1 MLSSN
6 LYDESFIYIDLM
18 QNIQIKFTASSI
30 SFMLKAKKLRPI
42 QSSVKMAE
50 KDFLLNR

>member
-6 LYDESFIYIDLM
+6 LHDESFIYIDLM

-30 SFMLKAKKLRPI
+30 SIMLKAKKLKPI
-42 QSSVKMAE
+42 YSSMKKSE